1 MQPLR
6 FVKKT
11 IKRIFDPVA
20 ILQDHLK
27 ELIWMIVMM
36 IEIKIMMDQ
45 IAEVTTVVN
54 QQAMRTMIVAQ
65 EET

>member
-1 MQPLR
+1 
-6 FVKKT
+6 
-11 IKRIFDPVA
+11 
-20 ILQDHLK
+20 
-27 ELIWMIVMM
+27 MIVMM